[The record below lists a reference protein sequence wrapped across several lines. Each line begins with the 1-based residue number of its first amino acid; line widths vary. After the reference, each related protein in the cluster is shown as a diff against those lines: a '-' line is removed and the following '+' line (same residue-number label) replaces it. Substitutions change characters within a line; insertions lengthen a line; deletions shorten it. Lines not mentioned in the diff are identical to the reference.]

1 MRSSYLC
8 SPCPKILGINCFNPG
23 QHSLVCPQ
31 LTLHP
36 AIASDRSSCIGM
48 VPTWCACHLGPW
60 VLTQCHLATHSAL
73 IKTTR
78 NALYIHIHMY
88 IYMYIYNYIYISKTF
103 ALKSLGSLVALIP
116 RKRTMLITTA
126 PWLLVL
132 GKVVM
137 TPERRLVGVVVNY
150 ICSLAVPLS
159 DTFGVLSLCG
169 ICCSCRADLEKIK
182 KYKGIRMVRRYRDKL
197 NKRRVAGDSAFNYNG
212 FTMSFWV
219 HFHFNHCSNTLE
231 FDACCFHDVSICLC

>member
-8 SPCPKILGINCFNPG
+8 SPCQKILGINCFNPG

-48 VPTWCACHLGPW
+48 VPNWCACHLGPW

-88 IYMYIYNYIYISKTF
+88 IYMYIYNYIYI
-103 ALKSLGSLVALIP
+103 
-116 RKRTMLITTA
+116 
-126 PWLLVL
+126 
-132 GKVVM
+132 
-137 TPERRLVGVVVNY
+137 Y
-150 ICSLAVPLS
+150 IQN
-159 DTFGVLSLCG
+159 
-169 ICCSCRADLEKIK
+169 ICIK
-182 KYKGIRMVRRYRDKL
+182 KSWKP
-197 NKRRVAGDSAFNYNG
+197 
-212 FTMSFWV
+212 
-219 HFHFNHCSNTLE
+219 
-231 FDACCFHDVSICLC
+231 CCFDSKEKDHAHHYSSMAPCPW